1 MWRPTNA
8 QWWILIVAALLI
20 VFAWPPRDDKSLALK
35 FVNWVVD
42 PSGELPVLPNQLALG
57 QGDDPDAVSAHDL
70 QTQAYD
76 AMYLKGGW
84 SRKRL
89 ELKVADDPF
98 NPATERQILVA
109 FGVATA
115 LLVWRSDGSLT

>member
-1 MWRPTNA
+1 MWQPTNA
-8 QWWILIVAALLI
+8 QWWILIVVALLI
-20 VFAWPPRDDKSLALK
+20 VFAWPPRDDKSLAIK
-35 FVNWVVD
+35 FVNWAVD
-42 PSGELPVLPNQLALG
+42 PRDELPVLPNQLALG

-84 SRKRL
+84 SRTRL

-98 NPATERQILVA
+98 NPATERQILIAV
-109 FGVATA
+109 GVATA
-115 LLVWRSDGSLT
+115 FLVWRSDRSLT

>member
-42 PSGELPVLPNQLALG
+42 PRGELPVLPNQLALG

-76 AMYLKGGW
+76 AVYLEGGW

-89 ELKVADDPF
+89 ELKVADDPC
-98 NPATERQILVA
+98 NPATERQILIA

-115 LLVWRSDGSLT
+115 FLVWRFDRFLT

>member
-20 VFAWPPRDDKSLALK
+20 VFAWPPRDEKSLALK

-42 PSGELPVLPNQLALG
+42 PKGELPVLPNQLALG

-76 AMYLKGGW
+76 AAYLKGGW
-84 SRKRL
+84 SRRRL

-98 NPATERQILVA
+98 NPATERQILIA

-115 LLVWRSDGSLT
+115 FLVWRSDRSLT

>member
-1 MWRPTNA
+1 MWRPAHA

-20 VFAWPPRDDKSLALK
+20 VFAWPPRDDESLALK

-70 QTQAYD
+70 QTQA
-76 AMYLKGGW
+76 
-84 SRKRL
+84 
-89 ELKVADDPF
+89 
-98 NPATERQILVA
+98 
-109 FGVATA
+109 
-115 LLVWRSDGSLT
+115 